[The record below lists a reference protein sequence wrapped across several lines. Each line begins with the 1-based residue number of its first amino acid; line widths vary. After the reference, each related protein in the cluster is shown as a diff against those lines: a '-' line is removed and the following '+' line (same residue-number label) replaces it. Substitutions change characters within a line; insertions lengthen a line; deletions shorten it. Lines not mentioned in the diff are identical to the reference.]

1 MALVDALCA
10 SSVDNAA
17 LVYSTF
23 NAAGFLFDNAA
34 GFYDDTG
41 IAGGPALAL
50 QAADR
55 APGLSAAGDVAPCL
69 EKQATL
75 SPAPPRR
82 KRRRRA
88 RSCKSRE
95 ETECQ
100 RMTHIAVERNRR
112 RQMNEY
118 LVVLR
123 SLMPESYV
131 QRGDQASIV
140 GGAIDFVKELEQQ
153 LQSLE
158 AQKRALAHQQQHK
171 AGRDAAPLPTAMPA
185 RASTSGGI
193 GNACSRRAAV
203 RGVLHVPAVRVAP
216 VAARRHDAVGGREPR
231 RGGRHRGDPGGD
243 ARQPPRH
250 GAAAARPAA
259 PHGRRPA
266 GAPSHR
272 AAPQRHRARLPG
284 PLLPQPQGT

>member
-131 QRGDQASIV
+131 QRVRLSLPLP
-140 GGAIDFVKELEQQ
+140 FVFCIRVL
-153 LQSLE
+153 SLRLS
-158 AQKRALAHQQQHK
+158 KRK
-171 AGRDAAPLPTAMPA
+171 KRDAGATWE
-185 RASTSGGI
+185 GG
-193 GNACSRRAAV
+193 
-203 RGVLHVPAVRVAP
+203 
-216 VAARRHDAVGGREPR
+216 
-231 RGGRHRGDPGGD
+231 
-243 ARQPPRH
+243 
-250 GAAAARPAA
+250 
-259 PHGRRPA
+259 
-266 GAPSHR
+266 
-272 AAPQRHRARLPG
+272 
-284 PLLPQPQGT
+284 